1 MALTVKVEQKVTF
14 RCKQSGNTVS
24 FSDPTD
30 IKSMREEAHYEEVK
44 NEIQETNANAN
55 ENTSQEAGQ
64 EVLKR
69 RSRPAKVGVSDAI
82 GEL

>member
-1 MALTVKVEQKVTF
+1 MKVTF

-30 IKSMREEAHYEEVK
+30 IKSMREEAHYEEIK
-44 NEIQETNANAN
+44 NEVQETNAN
-55 ENTSQEAGQ
+55 ENADKKTNQ

>member
-1 MALTVKVEQKVTF
+1 MKVTF

-30 IKSMREEAHYEEVK
+30 IKSMREEAHYEEIK
-44 NEIQETNANAN
+44 NEVQETNAN
-55 ENTSQEAGQ
+55 ENADKKTSQ

-69 RSRPAKVGVSDAI
+69 RGRPAKVGVSDAI

>member
-1 MALTVKVEQKVTF
+1 MKVTF

-44 NEIQETNANAN
+44 YEVQETAAN
-55 ENTSQEAGQ
+55 ENADKKTSQ

-69 RSRPAKVGVSDAI
+69 RGRPAKVGVSDAI

>member
-1 MALTVKVEQKVTF
+1 MKVTF

-30 IKSMREEAHYEEVK
+30 IKSMRKETHYEEIK
-44 NEIQETNANAN
+44 DEAQETNAN
-55 ENTSQEAGQ
+55 ENADKKTSQ

>member
-1 MALTVKVEQKVTF
+1 MKVTF

-44 NEIQETNANAN
+44 YEAQETAAN
-55 ENTSQEAGQ
+55 ENADKKTSQ

-69 RSRPAKVGVSDAI
+69 RGRPAKVGVSDAI

>member
-1 MALTVKVEQKVTF
+1 MKVTF

-30 IKSMREEAHYEEVK
+30 IKSMREETHYEEIK
-44 NEIQETNANAN
+44 DEAQETNANAN
-55 ENTSQEAGQ
+55 ENTSQE
-64 EVLKR
+64 VLKR
-69 RSRPAKVGVSDAI
+69 RGRPAKVGVSDAI

>member
-1 MALTVKVEQKVTF
+1 MKVTF

-55 ENTSQEAGQ
+55 ANENTSQEASQ
-64 EVLKR
+64 EVLKKHGR
-69 RSRPAKVGVSDAI
+69 RAKVGVSDAI

>member
-1 MALTVKVEQKVTF
+1 
-14 RCKQSGNTVS
+14 
-24 FSDPTD
+24 
-30 IKSMREEAHYEEVK
+30 MREETHYEEIK
-44 NEIQETNANAN
+44 DEAQETNANAN

>member
-1 MALTVKVEQKVTF
+1 MKVTF

-30 IKSMREEAHYEEVK
+30 IKSMREETHYEEIK
-44 NEIQETNANAN
+44 DEAQETNANENAN
-55 ENTSQEAGQ
+55 QEAGK
-64 EVLKR
+64 EVLRK

>member
-1 MALTVKVEQKVTF
+1 MKVTF

-30 IKSMREEAHYEEVK
+30 IKSMREEAHYEEIK
-44 NEIQETNANAN
+44 NEVQETNAN
-55 ENTSQEAGQ
+55 ENADKKTSQ

>member
-1 MALTVKVEQKVTF
+1 MKVTF

-30 IKSMREEAHYEEVK
+30 IKSMREETHYEEIKDEV
-44 NEIQETNANAN
+44 QETNANENAN
-55 ENTSQEAGQ
+55 ENARQEAEQ
-64 EVLKR
+64 EVLKKR
-69 RSRPAKVGVSDAI
+69 GRPAKAGVSTAI

>member
-1 MALTVKVEQKVTF
+1 MKVTF

-30 IKSMREEAHYEEVK
+30 IKSMREETHYEEIK
-44 NEIQETNANAN
+44 DEAQETNANENAN
-55 ENTSQEAGQ
+55 QEAGK
-64 EVLKR
+64 EVLRKR
-69 RSRPAKVGVSDAI
+69 GRSAKIGVSDAI

>member
-1 MALTVKVEQKVTF
+1 MKVTF

-30 IKSMREEAHYEEVK
+30 IKSMREETHYEETK
-44 NEIQETNANAN
+44 NEVQETNAN
-55 ENTSQEAGQ
+55 ENADKKTSQ

-69 RSRPAKVGVSDAI
+69 RGRPAKVGVSDAI

>member
-1 MALTVKVEQKVTF
+1 MKVAF

-30 IKSMREEAHYEEVK
+30 IKSMREEAHQEEIKYEAQK
-44 NEIQETNANAN
+44 TNENAN
-55 ENTSQEAGQ
+55 ENANEEAGQ
-64 EVLKR
+64 EVLRKR
-69 RSRPAKVGVSDAI
+69 GRPKKVGVSDAI

>member
-1 MALTVKVEQKVTF
+1 MKVTF

-30 IKSMREEAHYEEVK
+30 IKSMREETHYEEIK
-44 NEIQETNANAN
+44 DEAQETNAN
-55 ENTSQEAGQ
+55 ENADKKTSQ

-69 RSRPAKVGVSDAI
+69 RGRPAKVGVSDAI

>member
-1 MALTVKVEQKVTF
+1 MKVTF

-30 IKSMREEAHYEEVK
+30 IKSMREETHYEEIK
-44 NEIQETNANAN
+44 NEVQETNAN
-55 ENTSQEAGQ
+55 ENADKKTSQ

-69 RSRPAKVGVSDAI
+69 RGRPAKVGVSDAI

>member
-1 MALTVKVEQKVTF
+1 MKVTF

-30 IKSMREEAHYEEVK
+30 IKSMRKETHYEEIK
-44 NEIQETNANAN
+44 DEAQETNANADKK
-55 ENTSQEAGQ
+55 TSQ

>member
-1 MALTVKVEQKVTF
+1 MKVTF

-30 IKSMREEAHYEEVK
+30 IKSMREETHYEEIKDEV
-44 NEIQETNANAN
+44 QETNANENAN
-55 ENTSQEAGQ
+55 QEAGQ
-64 EVLKR
+64 EVLKKR
-69 RSRPAKVGVSDAI
+69 GKPAKVDTSAAI

>member
-1 MALTVKVEQKVTF
+1 MKVTF

-30 IKSMREEAHYEEVK
+30 IKSMREEAHYEEIK
-44 NEIQETNANAN
+44 DEAQETNAN
-55 ENTSQEAGQ
+55 ENADKKTSQ

-69 RSRPAKVGVSDAI
+69 RGRPAKVGVSDAI

>member
-1 MALTVKVEQKVTF
+1 MKVTF

-30 IKSMREEAHYEEVK
+30 IKSMREEAHYEEIK
-44 NEIQETNANAN
+44 NEVQETNAN
-55 ENTSQEAGQ
+55 ENADKKTSQEAGQ

>member
-1 MALTVKVEQKVTF
+1 MKVTF

-24 FSDPTD
+24 FSSPDD

-44 NEIQETNANAN
+44 NEIQETNAN
-55 ENTSQEAGQ
+55 ENADKKTSQ

-69 RSRPAKVGVSDAI
+69 RGRPAKVGVSDAI